1 MKERSDSPREC
12 HTPFL
17 EWRNVSVTR
26 GEQTVL
32 ADISVTIPE
41 GEHVAI
47 IGPNGAGKSSFIKA
61 VTREYYPSDGTGECT
76 FRMWGREQWDVW
88 ELRSSLGVVSN
99 DLHYI
104 FMRDLSGM
112 EMVLSGFYSSIGL
125 FRQEVTPAM
134 RARAEEI
141 LAFLDMAHLRDR
153 PVASLSSGEVRR
165 LLIGRALVHS
175 PRVLLLDEPTNSLDL
190 QALHIFRETLRK
202 VARAG
207 IGIIMVTHKH
217 PRHHPR
223 DHEGDT
229 DEGREVLEGRSQGG
243 GPD

>member
-207 IGIIMVTHKH
+207 IGIIMVTHNI
-217 PRHHPR
+217 PRTSSP

-229 DEGREVLEGRSQGG
+229 DEGREVAGGTVPRRRS
-243 GPD
+243 